1 MLFVAWDNHP
11 IEGDIDTLVEAG
23 LIEYTGD
30 IEAYYQE
37 NYTYISNGS
46 WGFSVTTPGSLT
58 IKNFDKLT
66 MFAIYCDNWD
76 YNGPMPKDL
85 IYLIL
90 NSVNWIYTGSLPNNL
105 KYLSFYGI
113 NIIWSYDG
121 PLPTNLTVLYMD
133 GNNINWTGYE
143 IGDADIQFLFLNNFR
158 LNKMTDEEFILLL
171 TKLTEREGAL
181 PNNIYLGDYENYQ
194 YPPAEVIAAINRLKD
209 VKHVNNVILV
219 NYE

>member
-1 MLFVAWDNHP
+1 VLFVAWDNHP

-30 IEAYYQE
+30 ITACYQE
-37 NYTYISNGS
+37 DYTYISSGY
-46 WGFSVTTPGSLT
+46 WVFGVTTPGSLT

-66 MFAIYCDNWD
+66 MLHINGGNWD
-76 YNGPMPKDL
+76 YNGPLPKDL

-113 NIIWSYDG
+113 NIIWSYDKS
-121 PLPTNLTVLYMD
+121 LPINLNVIYLN

-143 IGDADIQFLFLNNFR
+143 IGDADIQILSLKNFR

-181 PNNIYLGDYENYQ
+181 PNIIRIGDYLNYQ
-194 YPPAEVIAAINRLKD
+194 NPSAEVIAAINRLKD